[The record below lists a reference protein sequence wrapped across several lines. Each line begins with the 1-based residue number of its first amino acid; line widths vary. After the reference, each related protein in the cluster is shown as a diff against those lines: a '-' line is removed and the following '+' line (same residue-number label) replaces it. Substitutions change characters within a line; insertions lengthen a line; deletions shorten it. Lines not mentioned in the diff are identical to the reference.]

1 MYILKSIVSF
11 VVVFHLDFLNFILFF
26 IGLFQ
31 VKFTEAAAKQEIY
44 EKLQRL
50 VDSQRIESHKDL
62 LDWTI
67 STWARVAGIQQEPI
81 NMDTNQGRENFHLSL
96 FERG

>member
-1 MYILKSIVSF
+1 MLLFFTLI
-11 VVVFHLDFLNFILFF
+11 FLISYPFF

-81 NMDTNQGRENFHLSL
+81 NMDTNQGREKFHLSL